1 MADVLEEP
9 VPGVLALVGVND
21 PVDAQVPHF
30 DVAISGASEEQG
42 LVNVHRH
49 ALDSVFMGLVNYSL
63 VWSICSNKVNV
74 QGFHT

>member
-21 PVDAQVPHF
+21 PVAAQVPHL
-30 DVAISGASEEQG
+30 DVAISGASAEQG

-49 ALDSVFMGLVNYSL
+49 ALDSVFMGLPGELQFSMEYL
-63 VWSICSNKVNV
+63 
-74 QGFHT
+74 Q